1 MQALKTDN
9 VFRDRKISSGWSF
22 CFAIFH
28 IYYEVRE
35 MKKVKEK
42 GDMLRMIAC
51 FWQLSFLPWLL
62 FGEWS
67 VWYLV
72 YGNFY
77 GTSKDLFG
85 YTYVQG
91 LAALPY
97 SLQWIGLTFIMLA
110 GTILAVVGVIQ
121 VGIYIYVFCKTKE
134 KVWHM
139 GISKKKIIKSYIA
152 MSIVFL
158 VIFCLWSF

>member
-1 MQALKTDN
+1 
-9 VFRDRKISSGWSF
+9 
-22 CFAIFH
+22 
-28 IYYEVRE
+28 
-35 MKKVKEK
+35 MKKI
-42 GDMLRMIAC
+42 RMIAC

-72 YGNFY
+72 YGIFY

-110 GTILAVVGVIQ
+110 GPILAVVGVIQ
-121 VGIYIYVFCKTKE
+121 VGIYIFVFCKTKE

-139 GISKKKIIKSYIA
+139 GISKKKIIKSYIV

-158 VIFCLWSF
+158 VIFCL

>member
-1 MQALKTDN
+1 
-9 VFRDRKISSGWSF
+9 
-22 CFAIFH
+22 
-28 IYYEVRE
+28 
-35 MKKVKEK
+35 
-42 GDMLRMIAC
+42 MLRMIAC

-67 VWYLV
+67 VWYLI
-72 YGNFY
+72 YGIFY

-85 YTYVQG
+85 CTYVQG

-110 GTILAVVGVIQ
+110 GPILAVVGVIQ
-121 VGIYIYVFCKTKE
+121 VGIYIFVFCKTKE

-152 MSIVFL
+152 MSVVFL
-158 VIFCLWSF
+158 VIFCLWCF